1 MMIDSY
7 NKIALIK
14 LTERY
19 LAKTVLQ
26 NDLIAFLEEKIPSIR
41 SVSKEVASLAGKDVN
56 SIYKNKNEL
65 QLYNAIGLMRYWN
78 AAIQLCKRHN
88 IPKDNW
94 PNFEEIL
101 NKYHSTLDFISI
113 ITAEDDMDSLISS
126 NYYEV
131 LKIIN
136 FYQKYTPQSDSEITV
151 LNQLKENE
159 YVKSRIDSQQHA
171 RKLAQLERMV
181 KK

>member
-1 MMIDSY
+1 MSVDGY

-26 NDLIAFLEEKIPSIR
+26 DELIAFLEQRIPSIR
-41 SVSKEVASLAGKDVN
+41 SVSKEIASLAGKDVN
-56 SIYKNKNEL
+56 SIYKNKNKLEI
-65 QLYNAIGLMRYWN
+65 YNAIGLMRYWN
-78 AAIQLCKRHN
+78 ATIQLCKRHN
-88 IPKDNW
+88 LPKDDW
-94 PNFEEIL
+94 PNFEKIL
-101 NKYHSTLDFISI
+101 NKYQSTLDFISI
-113 ITAEDDMDSLISS
+113 ITAEDDINSLISS

-131 LKIIN
+131 LKVIN
-136 FYQKYTPQSDSEITV
+136 FYQQHTPQSDSEIKV
-151 LNQLKENE
+151 LHQLKGNDF
-159 YVKSRIDSQQHA
+159 VKSRIDSQQQA